1 MSGIDLSGLN
11 DSQRGI
17 VRTLDRP
24 LFVEAGAGS
33 GKTFTLTRR
42 IAWALSAGSGEG
54 GAAFLDDLSQVL
66 VITFTQA
73 AAREIKER
81 VRSTLRA
88 AGMGEAALQVDS
100 AWISTIHGM
109 CTRILKR
116 HALDL
121 GLDPRFR
128 VASKNEAKSLM
139 DQALEEVASS
149 AIRQGGDSLL
159 LDAIAEYGLGSA
171 AASMPGGV
179 MGIVDAIMDAA
190 HSAPRG
196 FESLELVGDDEL
208 DGCMG
213 RLLGS
218 LKAIGAQS
226 GVTAKALETIALSTR
241 VLEAYEALSP
251 GARTPEAALE
261 ALGGVGLPRRSN
273 AIAELIP
280 DAKEALALARAQA
293 ALARVRPL
301 AGRLVSLA
309 RQVDDRFIKLKA
321 SQSLLDTDDLVA
333 LALAAVRDNDAIA
346 ADYAGRFRL
355 VMVDEFQDTDS
366 RQLELIRLL
375 SGEGERHLATVGDA
389 QQSIYGFRG
398 ADVSVFRA
406 RGKDVQEDERIR
418 LDVNYRSHSDI
429 LSFVDAT
436 CGGPAGVVRG
446 FMHLDADPRRSDAY
460 RARDLPRIDV
470 ELVEG
475 ASTTARANASVMAV
489 AIADRLREHVDHG
502 EQPGDMALLLGVT
515 TNAALYIDALRAR
528 GIDCVVTGGS
538 TFKATRAAGTMAALL
553 HTLANPHDT
562 QSGLFPLLT
571 SPLFELDANDFVQLG
586 TRVQRTL
593 DAPTKRAIDRGIETM
608 DLLGPEPASGRL
620 RLAHDVL
627 MRARLAMRRMPVAD
641 VCMQV
646 VRESGWL
653 ARLERRGE
661 DGRAEEANV
670 LAAVRHVRDLTSEL
684 GLGPARAA
692 SEFDLWLQTA
702 KVPPATLLGG
712 ERRSVRVMTIHASKG
727 LEFPIVAV
735 AECWSSRADGGPV
748 VSFRLPGGGV
758 GVCLKPKGLGKLDD
772 IPVDERPES
781 LSECLCWLSAQSKD
795 AAAGEKARLLYVALT
810 RAREAL
816 VLGLGVTVSK
826 ESVKPE
832 LAAGVLGALVGDA
845 LPSPGVHPLDYGG
858 SEPARLRVVST
869 MAEGTGADRVVSA
882 DSSGTLVDGPLPN
895 DSAALF
901 RSLARQGETVPT
913 DGGEG
918 SGEASNAPFGLYEV
932 EADPTV
938 GRIET
943 WSVREG
949 IFSYSSAHAQMG
961 VEPDAG
967 SLPAVDMAA
976 PPTHVPQQPSPSAP
990 GDALQADDAPQ
1001 TDDADRATSLG
1012 SAFHE
1017 LAQAMVESGAQRPTP
1032 ARIERAKTYW
1042 GLSRRSAA
1050 RLDAALERWCESRLR
1065 AEVLTHGLVRAEVP
1079 FFLPV
1084 TSRHGKY
1091 VEGAIDLLATDE
1103 GSSCALLVDYKTGDR
1118 GLSAAQVSSR
1128 HLMQANFY
1136 AHVLMSVG
1144 FDEVDCRFACV
1155 EVDDGSGDPLVARY
1169 VFDRDNPPVI

>member
-1 MSGIDLSGLN
+1 MSGIDLSTLN
-11 DSQRGI
+11 DRQLGI

-24 LFVEAGAGS
+24 VFVEAGAGS

-42 IAWALSAGSGEG
+42 IAWALSPGSGED
-54 GAAFLDDLSQVL
+54 GAPFLDDLSQVL
-66 VITFTQA
+66 VITFTNA

-81 VRSTLRA
+81 VRSTLRS

-109 CTRILKR
+109 CSRILRR

-128 VASKNEAKSLM
+128 VASGNEAKALM
-139 DQALEEVASS
+139 DQALEEVVGS
-149 AIRQGGDSLL
+149 AVRQGGDPLL
-159 LDAIAEYGLGSA
+159 AAALDEYGLGGTA
-171 AASMPGGV
+171 AGTPNGV
-179 MGIVDAIMDAA
+179 VGIVSALMDAA

-196 FESLELVGDDEL
+196 FDSLELVGQDDL
-208 DGCMG
+208 DGCME
-213 RLLGS
+213 RLQGAVSAL
-218 LKAIGAQS
+218 GAQH
-226 GVTAKALETIALSTR
+226 GVTAKALEKIVPSTR
-241 VLEAYEALSP
+241 ALEGYAALAP
-251 GARTPEAALE
+251 GARGPEAALE
-261 ALGGVGLPRRSN
+261 ALAGVSLPRSSK
-273 AIAELIP
+273 AIAELLP
-280 DAKEALALARAQA
+280 DAKEALALARAEA
-293 ALARVRPL
+293 ELSRVRPL
-301 AGRLVSLA
+301 AEGLVSLA
-309 RQVDDRFIKLKA
+309 RQVDDRFMELKR
-321 SQSLLDTDDLVA
+321 SQSLLDNDDLVA
-333 LALAAVRDNDAIA
+333 LALAAVRDDPAVA

-398 ADVSVFRA
+398 ADVGVFRA
-406 RGKDVQEDERIR
+406 RGEGVPERDRIR
-418 LDVNYRSHSDI
+418 LDVNYRSHADV

-446 FMHLDADPRRSDAY
+446 FMHLDASPGRMDSY

-475 ASTTARANASVMAV
+475 AYGASRANGAVMAA
-489 AIADRLREHVDHG
+489 AIADRLRECADHG
-502 EQPGDMALLLGVT
+502 ERPGDMALLLGTT

-538 TFKATRAAGTMAALL
+538 TFTATREAGAMAALL

-571 SPLFELDANDFVQLG
+571 SPMFELDANDFVQLG
-586 TRVQRTL
+586 TRRQRAL
-593 DAPTKRAIDRGIETM
+593 DAPTKRTIDRGLETM
-608 DLLGPEPASGRL
+608 DLFGSEPPSARL

-641 VCMQV
+641 VCLQV

-670 LAAVRHVRDLTSEL
+670 LAAVRYVRDLTSEL

-692 SEFDLWLQTA
+692 TEFDVWLQTA

-712 ERRSVRVMTIHASKG
+712 ELRSVRIMTIHASKG
-727 LEFPIVAV
+727 LEFPVVAV
-735 AECWSSRADGGPV
+735 AECWSRMPDRGPV
-748 VSFRLPGGGV
+748 ASSRLPGGGV
-758 GVCLKPKGLGKLDD
+758 GVCLKPKGSVPVGD
-772 IPVDERPES
+772 IPVEERPES
-781 LSECLCWLSAQSKD
+781 LSEWLGWLSDQSAD

-826 ESVKPE
+826 GSVGPE
-832 LAAGVLGALVGDA
+832 LATGVLGALYYGA
-845 LPSPGVHPLDYGG
+845 GGPGGLPSPGVHALDYGG
-858 SEPARLRVVST
+858 SEPARLRCVATKV
-869 MAEGTGADRVVSA
+869 EGRGPERIVSA
-882 DSSGTLVDGPLPN
+882 DSAGTLVDGPLPAEP
-895 DSAALF
+895 DDLF
-901 RSLARQGETVPT
+901 RSLAREGEVVPS

-918 SGEASNAPFGLYEV
+918 AGETFGLYRV
-932 EADPTV
+932 EADPIV
-938 GRIET
+938 GRSQT
-943 WSVREG
+943 WSAREG
-949 IFSYSSAHAQMG
+949 VFSYSSAHAQMTG
-961 VEPDAG
+961 AMDSADASAAVPPVTPTAG
-967 SLPAVDMAA
+967 PAERA
-976 PPTHVPQQPSPSAP
+976 S
-990 GDALQADDAPQ
+990 LQAESEGAPL
-1001 TDDADRATSLG
+1001 TGDADRATNLG

-1017 LAQAMVESGAQRPTP
+1017 LAQAMVESGAERPD
-1032 ARIERAKTYW
+1032 ARRVERAKSYW
-1042 GLSRRSAA
+1042 GLSPRASA
-1050 RLDAALERWCESRLR
+1050 RLDAARGRWCGSDLR
-1065 AEVLTHGLVRAEVP
+1065 AEVLSHGLVRAEVP
-1079 FFLPV
+1079 FLLPV
-1084 TSRHGKY
+1084 DSSYGDH

-1103 GSSCALLVDYKTGDR
+1103 GSPRALLVDYKTGDR
-1118 GLSAAQVSSR
+1118 GLSPEQVSAR

-1136 AHVLMSVG
+1136 AYVLMASG

-1155 EVDDGSGDPLVARY
+1155 EVDDGHGGPLVARY
-1169 VFDRDNPPVI
+1169 VFDGDNPPRI

>member
-1 MSGIDLSGLN
+1 MSGIDLSTLN
-11 DSQRGI
+11 DRQLGI

-24 LFVEAGAGS
+24 VFVEAGAGS

-42 IAWALSAGSGEG
+42 IAWALSPGSGED
-54 GAAFLDDLSQVL
+54 GAPFLDDLSQVL
-66 VITFTQA
+66 VITFTNA

-81 VRSTLRA
+81 VRSTLRS

-109 CTRILKR
+109 CSRILRR

-128 VASKNEAKSLM
+128 VASGNEAKALM
-139 DQALEEVASS
+139 DQALEEVVGS
-149 AIRQGGDSLL
+149 AVRQGGDPLL
-159 LDAIAEYGLGSA
+159 AAALDEYGLGGTA
-171 AASMPGGV
+171 AGTPNGV
-179 MGIVDAIMDAA
+179 VGIVSALMDAA

-196 FESLELVGDDEL
+196 FDSLELVGQDDL
-208 DGCMG
+208 DGCME
-213 RLLGS
+213 RLQGAVSAL
-218 LKAIGAQS
+218 GAQH
-226 GVTAKALETIALSTR
+226 GVTAKALEKIVPSTR
-241 VLEAYEALSP
+241 ALEGYAALAP
-251 GARTPEAALE
+251 GARGPEAALE
-261 ALGGVGLPRRSN
+261 ALAGVSLPRSSK
-273 AIAELIP
+273 AIAELLP
-280 DAKEALALARAQA
+280 DAKEALALARAEA
-293 ALARVRPL
+293 ELSRVRPL
-301 AGRLVSLA
+301 AEGLVSLA
-309 RQVDDRFIKLKA
+309 RQVDDRFMELKR
-321 SQSLLDTDDLVA
+321 SQSLLDNDDLVA
-333 LALAAVRDNDAIA
+333 LALAAVRDDPAVA

-398 ADVSVFRA
+398 ADVGVFRA
-406 RGKDVQEDERIR
+406 RGEGVPERDRIR
-418 LDVNYRSHSDI
+418 LDVNYRSHADV

-446 FMHLDADPRRSDAY
+446 FMHLDANPGRRDSY

-475 ASTTARANASVMAV
+475 AYGASRANGAVMAA
-489 AIADRLREHVDHG
+489 AIADRLRECADHG
-502 EQPGDMALLLGVT
+502 ERPGDMALLLGTT

-538 TFKATRAAGTMAALL
+538 TFTATREAGAMAALL

-571 SPLFELDANDFVQLG
+571 SPMFELDANDFVQLG
-586 TRVQRTL
+586 TRRQRAL
-593 DAPTKRAIDRGIETM
+593 DAPTKRTIDRGLETM
-608 DLLGPEPASGRL
+608 DLFGSEPPSARL
-620 RLAHDVL
+620 RLARDVL

-641 VCMQV
+641 VCLQV

-670 LAAVRHVRDLTSEL
+670 LAAVRYVRDLTSEL

-692 SEFDLWLQTA
+692 TEFDVWLQTA

-712 ERRSVRVMTIHASKG
+712 ELRSVRIMTIHASKG
-727 LEFPIVAV
+727 LEFPVVAV
-735 AECWSSRADGGPV
+735 AECWSRMPDRGPV
-748 VSFRLPGGGV
+748 ASSRLPGGGV
-758 GVCLKPKGLGKLDD
+758 GVCLKPKGSVPVGD
-772 IPVDERPES
+772 IPVEERPES
-781 LSECLCWLSAQSKD
+781 LSEWLGWLSDQSAD

-826 ESVKPE
+826 GSVGPE
-832 LAAGVLGALVGDA
+832 LATGVLGALDYGA
-845 LPSPGVHPLDYGG
+845 GGPGGLPSPGVHALDYGG
-858 SEPARLRVVST
+858 SEPARLRCVATKV
-869 MAEGTGADRVVSA
+869 EGRGPERIVSA
-882 DSSGTLVDGPLPN
+882 DSAGTLVDGPLPAEP
-895 DSAALF
+895 DDLF
-901 RSLARQGETVPT
+901 RSLAREGEVVPS

-918 SGEASNAPFGLYEV
+918 AGETFGLYRV

-938 GRIET
+938 GRSQT
-943 WSVREG
+943 WSAREG
-949 IFSYSSAHAQMG
+949 VFSYSSAHAQM
-961 VEPDAG
+961 AG
-967 SLPAVDMAA
+967 AMDSADTSAAVPPVTPTAGPAERA
-976 PPTHVPQQPSPSAP
+976 S
-990 GDALQADDAPQ
+990 LQAEPEGAPL
-1001 TDDADRATSLG
+1001 TGDADRATNLG

-1017 LAQAMVESGAQRPTP
+1017 LAQAMVESGAERPD
-1032 ARIERAKTYW
+1032 ARRVERAKSYW
-1042 GLSRRSAA
+1042 GLSPRASA
-1050 RLDAALERWCESRLR
+1050 RLDAALGRWCGSDLR
-1065 AEVLTHGLVRAEVP
+1065 AEVLSHGLVRAEVP

-1084 TSRHGKY
+1084 DSSYGDH

-1103 GSSCALLVDYKTGDR
+1103 GSPRALLVDYKTGDR
-1118 GLSAAQVSSR
+1118 GLSPEQVSAR

-1136 AHVLMSVG
+1136 AYVLMASG

-1155 EVDDGSGDPLVARY
+1155 EVDDGHGGPLVARY
-1169 VFDRDNPPVI
+1169 VFDGDNPPRI

>member
-1 MSGIDLSGLN
+1 MSGIDLSTLN
-11 DSQRGI
+11 DRQLGI

-24 LFVEAGAGS
+24 VFVEAGAGS

-42 IAWALSAGSGEG
+42 IAWALSPGSGEG
-54 GAAFLDDLSQVL
+54 EAAFLDDLSQVL
-66 VITFTQA
+66 VITFTNA

-109 CTRILKR
+109 CSRILRR

-128 VASKNEAKSLM
+128 VASGNEAKALM
-139 DQALEEVASS
+139 DQALEEVVGTA
-149 AIRQGGDSLL
+149 ARQGGDPLL
-159 LDAIAEYGLGSA
+159 SAALGEYGLGGTA
-171 AASMPGGV
+171 AGTPNGV
-179 MGIVDAIMDAA
+179 VGIVSSLMDAA

-196 FESLELVGDDEL
+196 FDSLELVGKSDL
-208 DGCMG
+208 DGCME
-213 RLLGS
+213 RLHGAVSAL
-218 LKAIGAQS
+218 GAQH
-226 GVTAKALETIALSTR
+226 GVTAKALEKIVPSTR
-241 VLEAYEALSP
+241 ALEAYAALAP
-251 GARTPEAALE
+251 GERGPEAALE
-261 ALGGVGLPRRSN
+261 ALGCVSLPRSSK
-273 AIAELIP
+273 AIAELLP
-280 DAKEALALARAQA
+280 DAKEALTLAKAEA
-293 ALARVRPL
+293 ALASVRPL

-309 RQVDDRFIKLKA
+309 RQVDDRFMELKR
-321 SQSLLDTDDLVA
+321 SQSLLDNDDLVA
-333 LALAAVRDNDAIA
+333 LALAAVRDDPAVA

-398 ADVSVFRA
+398 ADVGVFRA
-406 RGKDVQEDERIR
+406 RGEGVPERDRIR
-418 LDVNYRSHSDI
+418 LDVNYRSHADV

-446 FMHLDADPRRSDAY
+446 FMHLDANPGRRDSY
-460 RARDLPRIDV
+460 RACDLPRIDV

-475 ASTTARANASVMAV
+475 AYGASRANGAVMAA
-489 AIADRLREHVDHG
+489 AIADRLREYADHG
-502 EQPGDMALLLGVT
+502 ERPGDMALLLGTT

-538 TFKATRAAGTMAALL
+538 TFTATREAGAMAALL

-571 SPLFELDANDFVQLG
+571 SPMFELDANDFVQLG
-586 TRVQRTL
+586 TRRQRAL
-593 DAPTKRAIDRGIETM
+593 DAPTKRTIDRGLETM
-608 DLLGPEPASGRL
+608 EFFGFESPSARL
-620 RLAHDVL
+620 RLARDVL
-627 MRARLAMRRMPVAD
+627 MHARLAMRRMPVAD

-670 LAAVRHVRDLTSEL
+670 LAAVRYVRDLTSEL

-692 SEFDLWLQTA
+692 TEFDVWLQTA

-712 ERRSVRVMTIHASKG
+712 ELRSVRIMTIHASKG
-727 LEFPIVAV
+727 LEFPVVAV
-735 AECWSSRADGGPV
+735 AECWSRMPDRGPV
-748 VSFRLPGGGV
+748 ISSRLPSGGV
-758 GVCLKPKGLGKLDD
+758 GVCLKPKGSVSVGDV
-772 IPVDERPES
+772 PVEERPES
-781 LSECLCWLSAQSKD
+781 LSEWLGWLSDQSED

-826 ESVKPE
+826 GSVGPE
-832 LAAGVLGALVGDA
+832 LAMGVLDALDLGPGG
-845 LPSPGVHPLDYGG
+845 LPSPGVHALDYGG
-858 SEPARLRVVST
+858 SEPARLRCVATKS
-869 MAEGTGADRVVSA
+869 EGRGPERVVSA
-882 DSSGTLVDGPLPN
+882 DSAGTLVDGPLPAEP
-895 DSAALF
+895 DDLF
-901 RSLARQGETVPT
+901 RSLAREGEVVPS

-918 SGEASNAPFGLYEV
+918 AGEAFGLYRV
-932 EADPTV
+932 ESDPTA
-938 GRIET
+938 GRVQT
-943 WSVREG
+943 WSAREG
-949 IFSYSSAHAQMG
+949 VFSYSSAHAQM
-961 VEPDAG
+961 AG
-967 SLPAVDMAA
+967 AMDSVDTPVATNPPVA
-976 PPTHVPQQPSPSAP
+976 PTAGPSERAS
-990 GDALQADDAPQ
+990 LQAESEGAPL
-1001 TDDADRATSLG
+1001 TGDGDRATNLG

-1017 LAQAMVESGAQRPTP
+1017 LAQTLVESGAERPDAQRV
-1032 ARIERAKTYW
+1032 ERAKSYW
-1042 GLSRRSAA
+1042 GLSPRASA
-1050 RLDAALERWCESRLR
+1050 RLDAALGRWCGSDLR
-1065 AEVLTHGLVRAEVP
+1065 AEVLSHGLVRAEVP

-1084 TSRHGKY
+1084 DSSYGDH

-1103 GSSCALLVDYKTGDR
+1103 GSSRALLVDYKTGDR
-1118 GLSAAQVSSR
+1118 GLSPEQVSTR

-1136 AHVLMSVG
+1136 AYVLMASG

-1155 EVDDGSGDPLVARY
+1155 EVDDGNGGPLVARY
-1169 VFDRDNPPVI
+1169 VFDRDNPPRI